1 MKIGGI
7 NSGLSDLQKL
17 QKVNENKNSSFGD
30 MMADFVKDVNKDQL
44 DSKQITTDFVEGT
57 NDVELHDVMVSG
69 QKAKTSLE
77 LLMQVRNKAL
87 DMYKEITR
95 MQ

>member
-7 NSGLSDLQKL
+7 NGGLGDLQKL
-17 QKVNENKNSSFGD
+17 QKVNENKDGKFGE
-30 MMADFVKDVNKDQL
+30 MLTDFVKDVNKDQMS
-44 DSKQITTDFVEGT
+44 SKSLTKDFVSGES
-57 NDVELHDVMVSG
+57 NVELHEVMIAG

-77 LLMQVRNKAL
+77 MLMQVRNKAL